1 MLTRH
6 FTAVNR
12 SVPQGVRPGRRFRGP
27 HVYAVSAAVPEVRPA
42 SRLHTPPCDFPCEL
56 IRKWLPLKNKPARRI
71 GESVT
76 DSPVGARVL
85 RARYSMTKK
94 DSRAGLASETM
105 DTLIFI
111 GLLAVWTV
119 IWQQRARVVVLGAWW
134 VLLILTILLL
144 SHHITSSLKLGLNY

>member
-1 MLTRH
+1 
-6 FTAVNR
+6 
-12 SVPQGVRPGRRFRGP
+12 
-27 HVYAVSAAVPEVRPA
+27 
-42 SRLHTPPCDFPCEL
+42 
-56 IRKWLPLKNKPARRI
+56 
-71 GESVT
+71 
-76 DSPVGARVL
+76 
-85 RARYSMTKK
+85 MTKK

-119 IWQQRARVVVLGAWW
+119 IWQQRVRVVVLGAWW